1 MKGRTLGDLWERY
14 LCARGRARA
23 EIPCPL
29 ERRRVER
36 EEKALRDRLVVNY
49 SPLARYVAGRI
60 PTRATGTLD
69 REDVLSWGLCG
80 LLGAVETYDPAR
92 PAKFETYAISK
103 IRWSILDEL
112 RKADPLPRSARLRMQ
127 RTERVRSELT
137 QRYGRAPTESETAGA
152 LGVSITDHRAFLDRV
167 ARSKVGSLEAGCE
180 AFEGGLHDL
189 IADRFAADPVRAVER
204 AEVRAILV
212 RAIEDLGEQERVV
225 TTFYYYEGLTLR
237 EIGGIL
243 GLTEGRI
250 SQILRAAMIRLRGS
264 LSDAVYLLEGSPGD
278 P

>member
-14 LCARGRARA
+14 LCVRGRAWA
-23 EIPCPL
+23 EIRCPL
-29 ERRRVER
+29 ERRKVER
-36 EEKALRDRLVVNY
+36 EERALRDRLVVNY

-69 REDVLSWGLCG
+69 REDVLSWGLYG
-80 LLGAVETYDPAR
+80 LLGAVETYDPSR
-92 PAKFETYAISK
+92 PVKFETYAISK

-112 RKADPLPRSARLRMQ
+112 RKADPLPRSARLRTQKM
-127 RTERVRSELT
+127 ERVRSELT
-137 QRYGRAPTESETAGA
+137 QRYGRAPTEAEIANA
-152 LGVSITDHRAFLDRV
+152 LGVSLTDHRAFLDRV

-180 AFEGGLHDL
+180 VMEGGLHDL
-189 IADRFAADPVRAVER
+189 VADRFAADPGRAAER
-204 AEVRAILV
+204 AEVRAVLG
-212 RAIEDLGEQERVV
+212 RAIEELGEQERVV

-264 LSDAVYLLEGSPGD
+264 LSDAVYLLEGAPGD